1 MSEAPRILAFAGS
14 IRRDS
19 LNATLLRQA
28 ARACEAA
35 GGAVTVLPREAL
47 AIPLYDGDSEREHG
61 LPEAAQS
68 LKRSI
73 AEHDALLIASPEYNG
88 SLAPA
93 LKNALD
99 WASRREG
106 DAAPLEA
113 YSGKVAAI
121 VAASPGRLGGARSLM
136 ALRQVLSVLGVHV
149 IPQQL
154 ALAEAGKAF
163 DDVGELIDEGHQKA
177 LARVAQALVRTAI
190 GLST

>member
-19 LNATLLRQA
+19 LNAALLRRA
-28 ARACEAA
+28 ARACKAA
-35 GGAVTVLPREAL
+35 GGAVTLLPREAL
-47 AIPLYDGDSEREHG
+47 AIPLYDGDSEREDG
-61 LPEAAQS
+61 LPAAARR

-73 AEHDALLIASPEYNG
+73 GEHDALLIAAPEYNG

-106 DAAPLEA
+106 DEAASAA
-113 YSGKVAAI
+113 YSGKVAAM
-121 VAASPGRLGGARSLM
+121 VAASPGRLGGARGLM
-136 ALRQVLSVLGVHV
+136 ALRQVLSTLGVHV

-154 ALAEAGKAF
+154 ALAEANKAF
-163 DDVGELIDEGHQKA
+163 DETGELIDDGHRKM
-177 LARVAQALVRTAI
+177 LARIAEALVRTAAR
-190 GLST
+190 LKS